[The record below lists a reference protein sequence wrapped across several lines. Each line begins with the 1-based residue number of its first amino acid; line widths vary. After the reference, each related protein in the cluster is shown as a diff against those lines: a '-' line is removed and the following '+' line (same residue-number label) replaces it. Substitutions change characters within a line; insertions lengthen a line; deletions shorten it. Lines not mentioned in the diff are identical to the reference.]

1 MRKIVLLIALFGSW
15 QVLAIDAHPG
25 LNGPWHQADRS
36 GQGLVIHV
44 IPDSNQV
51 FLAWFTY
58 QPSGGEQMWLTAHGA
73 LGSDTIELTIYQAT
87 DGQLN
92 NPDQLPTNNPWGT
105 GQLTFND
112 CLSADFSYSGPNGL
126 SGTMDLTRVTA
137 PINCS
142 EV

>member
-1 MRKIVLLIALFGSW
+1 MRTWVFFTTSIWSLPALS
-15 QVLAIDAHPG
+15 IEAHTG

-58 QPSGGEQMWLTAHGA
+58 QPSGGEQMWLTAHGS
-73 LGSDTIELTIYQAT
+73 LGSDPIQLTIYESV

-92 NPDQLPTNNPWGT
+92 SPEPQPTNNPWGT
-105 GQLTFND
+105 GTLTFNS
-112 CLSADFSYSGPNGL
+112 CLSADFSFTGPNGL
-126 SGTMDLTRVTA
+126 SGTMDLSRVTA
-137 PINCS
+137 PLNCS